1 MSPSRL
7 LKALA
12 PQKGAWRGPNCQ
24 KSVLGSPDGNL
35 MLSYLIS
42 YCLSLYQILFRKM
55 VKRTVS
61 RISLRSSLSKRLVV
75 QKCVDVVTLQ
85 RSWLAIDQTPLI

>member
-42 YCLSLYQILFRKM
+42 YCLSLYQILFRKD
-55 VKRTVS
+55 K
-61 RISLRSSLSKRLVV
+61 IIHSSFK
-75 QKCVDVVTLQ
+75 KNIFCITTD
-85 RSWLAIDQTPLI
+85 LAYRAGIGFCIYKII